1 MSRQF
6 QETATG
12 EIESDADGHDQEDY
26 ERVVFE
32 VVAFQIERLTRIASG
47 AKHRVGNDGEEHE
60 IVRSPGPYFAR
71 GHFASVAK
79 ERAVEMETD
88 ALAEEGKS
96 QPAAQ
101 QEDGGG
107 VEPEEKD
114 LAAGDG
120 GFGGAG
126 SHIGESA
133 VAGQKISEGH
143 LHEDDEQN
151 NDGR

>member
-12 EIESDADGHDQEDY
+12 EIEGDADGHDDQDHQ
-26 ERVVFE
+26 RVVLE

-47 AKHRVGNDGEEHE
+47 AKHRVGNDGEEQE
-60 IVRSPGPYFAR
+60 IVRGPGPHFAR

-88 ALAEEGKS
+88 TLAEEVKS
-96 QPAAQ
+96 QPAAH

-120 GFGGAG
+120 RFGGAG
-126 SHIGESA
+126 SHIGKNATSGEEVSD
-133 VAGQKISEGH
+133 GH
-143 LHEDDEQN
+143 LHE
-151 NDGR
+151 